1 MLRKALLFCFLLL
14 FTLVSFM
21 ILPQNPAQTEPKHDN
36 SEEPDIDLF
45 TVNWKDAAPHTLY
58 GSLEVRDLLTGLKGD
73 PLRPTIKGAVLT
85 DLHSISYGTLK
96 PGASTT
102 PSRLYRVQG
111 IFYIASGKGIIRSGG
126 AEAPLHEGI
135 GVLLPPG
142 VEFTLANTGKEPLIL
157 YMIEEP
163 IPAGFTPGKKMAVKN
178 DRDFP
183 PSTNLHRA
191 DSSRWLFSLRDG
203 LSTIV
208 AFDQVIYEPNS
219 MVPPHVHLPGEEEV
233 WIAIDGIDI
242 QVGNEHRTLLPGTAY
257 KVPANGT
264 TAHANINTSK
274 NPKRLLWMMKVPV
287 IRINPPIR
295 KNPADTL
302 DGLI

>member
-1 MLRKALLFCFLLL
+1 MLSKALLFCFLLL

-21 ILPQNPAQTEPKHDN
+21 ILPSNPAQTAPKHDN
-36 SEEPDIDLF
+36 GEEPDIDLF
-45 TVNWKDAAPHTLY
+45 TVNWKEAAPHTLF
-58 GSLEVRDLLTGLKGD
+58 GSLEVRDLLTGLQGD
-73 PLRPTIKGAVLT
+73 PLHPAKKGAVLS

-111 IFYIASGKGIIRSGG
+111 IFYIASGKGIIKSSGT
-126 AEAPLHEGI
+126 EAPLHEGI

-142 VEFTLANTGKEPLIL
+142 VEFTFANTGKEPLIL

-163 IPAGFTPGKKMAVKN
+163 IPAGFSPAKKMVVKD

-233 WIAIDGIDI
+233 WIALDGIDI

-287 IRINPPIR
+287 IRMNPPIR
-295 KNPADTL
+295 KNPADTP